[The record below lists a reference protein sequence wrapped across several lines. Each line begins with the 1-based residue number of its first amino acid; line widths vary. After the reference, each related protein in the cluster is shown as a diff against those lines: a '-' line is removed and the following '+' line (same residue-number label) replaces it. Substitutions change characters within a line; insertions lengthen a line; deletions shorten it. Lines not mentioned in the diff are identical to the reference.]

1 MSTIAERKAEWED
14 KVVSGTLARAP
25 ERKPKFETSSG
36 IPVERLQTP
45 DDAEPSAESRAVGG
59 ADLARETSPASS
71 TRYLAELGFPGQYPF
86 TRGVQPTMYRGRFW
100 TMRQYAGFGTAVE
113 SNRRYRY
120 LLAQGQTGLSV
131 AFDLPTQIGYDADHP
146 LALGEV
152 GRVGVAV
159 SSLADM
165 ESLLDG
171 IPLDRVSI
179 SMTINAPAS
188 ILLAM
193 VIGVAHKQGLDP
205 KALRGTVQNDIL
217 KEYIARGTYIFP
229 PAPSMRLVTDVFRY
243 CAAEAPHWNTISISG
258 YHIREAGSTAVQE
271 VAFTL
276 ANAIEY
282 VEAAVDAGL
291 AVDDFAPQLAFFFN
305 AHNNLFEEVAKF
317 RAARRLWARIM
328 RERFGARDP
337 KSCQLRFHTQTAGS
351 TLTAQQPQ
359 NNIARVTLQAL
370 AAVLGGTQSL
380 HTNSWDEALAL
391 PSEAAV
397 EIALRSQQIIAHE
410 SGAADTIDPL
420 AGSYFVE
427 YLTDEIERRA
437 TRYIDQI
444 DSLGGARKAIEAG
457 YIQAQIQDAAYT
469 ALREV
474 ENGEQVVV
482 GVNRF
487 QGTGEEPPVDLLK
500 INEAV
505 QAEQIARLQAVR
517 ATRDAVK
524 VAGVLARIKA
534 AASEPVAPLMPLFVE
549 AVAAYATLGEICD
562 TLRDVFGE
570 YRP

>member
-1 MSTIAERKAEWED
+1 
-14 KVVSGTLARAP
+14 
-25 ERKPKFETSSG
+25 
-36 IPVERLQTP
+36 
-45 DDAEPSAESRAVGG
+45 
-59 ADLARETSPASS
+59 
-71 TRYLAELGFPGQYPF
+71 
-86 TRGVQPTMYRGRFW
+86 
-100 TMRQYAGFGTAVE
+100 
-113 SNRRYRY
+113 

-152 GRVGVAV
+152 GRVGVAI

-171 IPLDRVSI
+171 IPLDQVSI

-193 VIGVAHKQGLDP
+193 VVAVARKQGVDP
-205 KALRGTVQNDIL
+205 SLLRGTVQNDIL

-243 CAAEAPHWNTISISG
+243 CAAEVPHWNTISISG

-282 VEAAVDAGL
+282 VKAALDAGL
-291 AVDDFAPQLAFFFN
+291 AVDDFAPQIAFFFN

-317 RAARRLWARIM
+317 RAARRLWARVM
-328 RERFGARDP
+328 QERFSARDP
-337 KSCQLRFHTQTAGS
+337 KSWQLRFHTQTAGS
-351 TLTAQQPQ
+351 TLTAQQPH
-359 NNIARVTLQAL
+359 NNIVRVTLQAL
-370 AAVLGGTQSL
+370 SAVLGGTQSL

-391 PSEAAV
+391 PSESAV
-397 EIALRSQQIIAHE
+397 EVALRAQQIIAHE
-410 SGAADTIDPL
+410 SGVADTIDPL

-427 YLTDEIERRA
+427 YLTGEIEQRA
-437 TRYIDQI
+437 VRYLDQI

-457 YIQAQIQDAAYT
+457 YVQAQIQESAYA
-469 ALREV
+469 ALREA
-474 ENGEQVVV
+474 ESGEQVIV

-487 QGTGEEPPVDLLK
+487 QDTGEEPPVDLLR

-505 QAEQIARLQAVR
+505 QAEQIARLQTVR
-517 ATRDAVK
+517 ASRDAVK
-524 VAGVLARIKA
+524 VAGALARIKTA
-534 AASEPVAPLMPLFVE
+534 AENPEAPLMPLLVE
-549 AVAAYATLGEICD
+549 AVSAYATLGELCD
-562 TLRDVFGE
+562 VLRGVFGE
-570 YRP
+570 YHP